1 MNALEVKELTKIY
14 SEFTLD
20 KVGFCVQQGHICG
33 LIGRNGAGK
42 STTIKGIMRLI
53 SADGAV
59 SVFGKD
65 IYSEET
71 AVKQMIGYVGG
82 GFRYYPMNTLAAVRK
97 AYAPFYKTWD
107 QGRYQRFLAQFEL
120 IESKKVK
127 ELSEGMKV
135 KFALALALS
144 HGAKLLI
151 MDEPTSG
158 LDPLS
163 REEFCDVILRLVS
176 EEGVS
181 VLFSTHITSDLMR
194 IADDIVYISRGKIL
208 AACPLKELL
217 GKYRLGRFSSL
228 AEATAANAIGVKSV
242 KDGYEGLL
250 LLDNLKYGNAG
261 NAEITAA
268 AIDNIIVHLERAN
281 EVKKHVKSD

>member
-1 MNALEVKELTKIY
+1 M
-14 SEFTLD
+14 
-20 KVGFCVQQGHICG
+20 
-33 LIGRNGAGK
+33 
-42 STTIKGIMRLI
+42 
-53 SADGAV
+53 
-59 SVFGKD
+59 
-65 IYSEET
+65 

-82 GFRYYPMNTLAAVRK
+82 GFRYYPMNTLVAIRK
-97 AYAPFYKTWD
+97 AYAPFYPTWN
-107 QGRYQRFLAQFEL
+107 QSKYEKFMSKFEL
-120 IESKKVK
+120 IENKKVK

-163 REEFCDVILRLVS
+163 REEFCDIILQLVR

-194 IADDIVYISRGKIL
+194 IADDIVYISQGKIL

-217 GKYRLGRFSSL
+217 DQYKLAHFSSL
-228 AEATAANAIGVKSV
+228 ADATAANAIGVKSV
-242 KDGYEGLL
+242 KEGYEGLL
-250 LLDNLKYGNAG
+250 PHDTQRLNGVTFADA
-261 NAEITAA
+261 T
-268 AIDNIIVHLERAN
+268 IDNIIDHLEKAN
-281 EVKKHVKSD
+281 VEKRYAESD

>member
-1 MNALEVKELTKIY
+1 MNALEVKGLTKVY
-14 SEFTLD
+14 PEFTLD
-20 KVGFCVQQGHICG
+20 KVSFCVPQGHISG

-42 STTIKGIMRLI
+42 STTIKGILWLI
-53 SADGAV
+53 AAEGDVA
-59 SVFGKD
+59 VFGRDIIKD
-65 IYSEET
+65 EM

-82 GFRYYPMNTLAAVRK
+82 GFRYYPMNTLAAIRK
-97 AYAPFYKTWD
+97 AYAPFYPTWN
-107 QGRYQRFLAQFEL
+107 QGKYEKFLAQFALSER
-120 IESKKVK
+120 KKVK

-163 REEFCDVILRLVS
+163 REELCDIILQLVR

-194 IADDIVYISRGKIL
+194 IADDIVYISQGKLL

-217 GKYRLGRFSSL
+217 GKYRLAHFSSL
-228 AEATAANAIGVKSV
+228 AEATAAKAIGVKAV
-242 KDGYEGLL
+242 KEGYEGLL
-250 LLDNLKYGNAG
+250 ARDMQISTNVTVSDA
-261 NAEITAA
+261 T
-268 AIDNIIVHLERAN
+268 IDNIIVHLEKAN
-281 EVKKHVKSD
+281 EEKRYAQSD

>member
-1 MNALEVKELTKIY
+1 MNALEVKELKKVY
-14 SEFTLD
+14 PEFTLD
-20 KVGFCVQQGHICG
+20 KVSFCVQQGHISG

-42 STTIKGIMRLI
+42 STTIKGILRLI
-53 SADGAV
+53 NAEGSV

-65 IYSEET
+65 FLREEM

-82 GFRYYPMNTLAAVRK
+82 GFRYYPMNTLAAIRK
-97 AYAPFYKTWD
+97 AYAPFYPAWNQSTYEK
-107 QGRYQRFLAQFEL
+107 FLSQFEL
-120 IESKKVK
+120 IENKKVK

-163 REEFCDVILRLVS
+163 REEFCDIILQLVR

-194 IADDIVYISRGKIL
+194 IADDIVYISQGKIL

-217 GKYRLGRFSSL
+217 DQYKLARFSTL
-228 AEATAANAIGVKSV
+228 EDATAARVIGVKSV
-242 KDGYEGLL
+242 KDGYEGLV
-250 LLDNLKYGNAG
+250 NSNVQGLKNA
-261 NAEITAA
+261 TV
-268 AIDNIIVHLERAN
+268 IDATIDSIMVHLEKAT
-281 EVKKHVKSD
+281 EEKKHVESD

>member
-1 MNALEVKELTKIY
+1 MNALEVKGLAKVY
-14 SEFTLD
+14 PEFTLD
-20 KVGFCVQQGHICG
+20 KISFCVPQGHIVG

-42 STTIKGIMRLI
+42 STTIKGILRLI
-53 SADGAV
+53 AAEGDV
-59 SVFGKD
+59 SVFGKNMG
-65 IYSEET
+65 ENEM
-71 AVKQMIGYVGG
+71 AVKQIIGYVGG
-82 GFRYYPMNTLAAVRK
+82 GFRYYPMNTLSAIRK
-97 AYAPFYKTWD
+97 AYAPFYPTWE
-107 QGRYQRFLAQFEL
+107 QGKYERLLAQFEL
-120 IESKKVK
+120 SERKKVK

-163 REEFCDVILRLVS
+163 REEFCDIILQLVR
-176 EEGVS
+176 EESVS

-208 AACPLKELL
+208 VACPLNELL
-217 GKYRLGRFSSL
+217 NKYKLAHFSSL
-228 AEATAANAIGVKSV
+228 ADATAANAIGVRSV

-250 LLDNLKYGNAG
+250 SCDTQRLNGVTLSDA
-261 NAEITAA
+261 T
-268 AIDNIIVHLERAN
+268 IDNIVVHLEKAN
-281 EVKKHVKSD
+281 EEKRYAESD

>member
-1 MNALEVKELTKIY
+1 MNALEVKELTKVY
-14 SEFTLD
+14 PEFTLD
-20 KVGFCVQQGHICG
+20 KISFCVEQGHISG

-42 STTIKGIMRLI
+42 STTIKGILRLI
-53 SADGAV
+53 ATEGDVA
-59 SVFGKD
+59 VFGKEIIKD
-65 IYSEET
+65 EM

-82 GFRYYPMNTLAAVRK
+82 GFRYYPMNTLAAIRK
-97 AYAPFYKTWD
+97 AFAPFYPTWD
-107 QGRYQRFLAQFEL
+107 QGKYEKFLAQFGLSER
-120 IESKKVK
+120 KKVK

-163 REEFCDVILRLVS
+163 REEFCDIILQLVR
-176 EEGVS
+176 EEEVS

-194 IADDIVYISRGKIL
+194 IADDIVYISQGKIL
-208 AACPLKELL
+208 VACPLNELL
-217 GKYRLGRFSSL
+217 NKYKLAHFSSL

-250 LLDNLKYGNAG
+250 SCDTQRLNDVALADA
-261 NAEITAA
+261 T
-268 AIDNIIVHLERAN
+268 IDNIVVHLEKAN
-281 EVKKHVKSD
+281 MEEKYD

>member
-1 MNALEVKELTKIY
+1 MNALEVKGLTKVY
-14 SEFTLD
+14 PEFTLD
-20 KVGFCVQQGHICG
+20 KVSFCVPQGHISG

-42 STTIKGIMRLI
+42 STTIKGILRLI
-53 SADGAV
+53 AAEGDVA
-59 SVFGKD
+59 VFGRDIIKD
-65 IYSEET
+65 EM

-82 GFRYYPMNTLAAVRK
+82 GFRYYPMNTLAAISK
-97 AYAPFYKTWD
+97 AYAPFYPTWN
-107 QGRYQRFLAQFEL
+107 QGKYKKFLAQFGLSER
-120 IESKKVK
+120 KKVK

-163 REEFCDVILRLVS
+163 REEFCDIVLQLVR

-194 IADDIVYISRGKIL
+194 IADDIVYISQGKLL

-217 GKYRLGRFSSL
+217 GKYRLARFCSL
-228 AEATAANAIGVKSV
+228 ADAMAAKAIGVKAV
-242 KDGYEGLL
+242 KEGYEGLL
-250 LLDNLKYGNAG
+250 PRDMQISTNVTVSDA
-261 NAEITAA
+261 T
-268 AIDNIIVHLERAN
+268 IDNIIVHLEKAN
-281 EVKKHVKSD
+281 EGERVC

>member
-1 MNALEVKELTKIY
+1 MNALEVKGLSKAY
-14 SEFTLD
+14 PEFTLG
-20 KVGFCVQQGHICG
+20 KVGFCVPQGHICG

-42 STTIKGIMRLI
+42 STTIKGILRLI
-53 SADGAV
+53 AAEGDVA
-59 SVFGKD
+59 VFGRDIIKD
-65 IYSEET
+65 EM

-97 AYAPFYKTWD
+97 ACAPFYPTWN
-107 QGRYQRFLAQFEL
+107 QGSYEKFLAQFGLSER
-120 IESKKVK
+120 KKVK

-144 HGAKLLI
+144 HGVKLLI

-163 REEFCDVILRLVS
+163 REEFCDIILQLVR

-194 IADDIVYISRGKIL
+194 IADDIVYISQGKVL
-208 AACPLKELL
+208 AACPLRELL
-217 GKYRLGRFSSL
+217 NKYKL
-228 AEATAANAIGVKSV
+228 AQFASFAAATEAKAIGVKPV
-242 KDGYEGLL
+242 KDGYEGLV
-250 LLDNLKYGNAG
+250 NNNMQGLKNAIVMD
-261 NAEITAA
+261 AT
-268 AIDNIIVHLERAN
+268 IDNIMVHLEKAN
-281 EVKKHVKSD
+281 REERHAEFN

>member
-1 MNALEVKELTKIY
+1 MNALEVKELTKVY
-14 SEFTLD
+14 PEFTLD
-20 KVGFCVQQGHICG
+20 KVSFFVQQGHISG

-42 STTIKGIMRLI
+42 STTIKGILRLI
-53 SADGAV
+53 NVEGSVSA
-59 SVFGKD
+59 FGKD
-65 IYSEET
+65 FLKEEM
-71 AVKQMIGYVGG
+71 AVKLTIGYVGG
-82 GFRYYPMNTLAAVRK
+82 GFRYYPMNTLAAIRK
-97 AYAPFYKTWD
+97 AYAPFYPTWN
-107 QGRYQRFLAQFEL
+107 QSKYEKYLLQFEL
-120 IESKKVK
+120 IESKKIK

-163 REEFCDVILRLVS
+163 REDFCDLILRLVR

-194 IADDIVYISRGKIL
+194 IADDIVYISQGRTL
-208 AACPLKELL
+208 ATCPLKELL
-217 GKYRLGRFSSL
+217 GKYKLAHFSSL
-228 AEATAANAIGVKSV
+228 ADATAANAIGVKSV

-250 LLDNLKYGNAG
+250 SCDTQRLNGVTLSNA
-261 NAEITAA
+261 T
-268 AIDNIIVHLERAN
+268 IDNIIVHLEKAN
-281 EVKKHVKSD
+281 VEERYG

>member
-1 MNALEVKELTKIY
+1 MNALEVRNLTKVY
-14 SEFTLD
+14 PDFTLD
-20 KVGFCVQQGHICG
+20 KVSFCVPRGHIVG

-42 STTIKGIMRLI
+42 STTIKGILRLI
-53 SADGAV
+53 AAEGNID
-59 SVFGKD
+59 VFGKD
-65 IYSEET
+65 IFKDELT
-71 AVKQMIGYVGG
+71 VKQMIGYVGG
-82 GFRYYPMNTLAAVRK
+82 GFRYYPMNTLSAIRK
-97 AYAPFYKTWD
+97 AYAPFYPTWD
-107 QGRYQRFLAQFEL
+107 QSKYEKFLAQFGLSEK
-120 IESKKVK
+120 KKVK

-163 REEFCDVILRLVS
+163 REEFCDIILQLVR

-194 IADDIVYISRGKIL
+194 IADDIVYISQGSIL
-208 AACPLKELL
+208 AACPLEELL
-217 GKYRLGRFSSL
+217 GKYRLAHFPSL

-250 LLDNLKYGNAG
+250 TRDMQISEDTVIAD
-261 NAEITAA
+261 AT
-268 AIDNIIVHLERAN
+268 IDNIMVHLEKAAEEGRYA
-281 EVKKHVKSD
+281 

>member
-1 MNALEVKELTKIY
+1 MNALEARNLTKVY
-14 SEFTLD
+14 PDFTLD
-20 KVGFCVQQGHICG
+20 KVSFCVPRGHIVG

-42 STTIKGIMRLI
+42 STTIKGILRLI
-53 SADGAV
+53 AAEGNID
-59 SVFGKD
+59 VFGKD
-65 IYSEET
+65 IFKDELT
-71 AVKQMIGYVGG
+71 VKQMIGYVGG
-82 GFRYYPMNTLAAVRK
+82 GFRYYPMNTLSAIRK
-97 AYAPFYKTWD
+97 AYAPFYPTWD
-107 QGRYQRFLAQFEL
+107 QGKYEKFLAQFEL
-120 IESKKVK
+120 SEKKKVK

-163 REEFCDVILRLVS
+163 REEFCDIILQLVR

-194 IADDIVYISRGKIL
+194 IADDIVYISQGSIL
-208 AACPLKELL
+208 AACPLEELL
-217 GKYRLGRFSSL
+217 GKYRLAHFPSL

-250 LLDNLKYGNAG
+250 TRDMQISEDTVIAD
-261 NAEITAA
+261 AT
-268 AIDNIIVHLERAN
+268 IDNIIVHLEKAN
-281 EVKKHVKSD
+281 EEKRYG

>member
-1 MNALEVKELTKIY
+1 MNALEVKGLTKVY
-14 SEFTLD
+14 PEFTLD
-20 KVGFCVQQGHICG
+20 KVSFCVPQGHISG

-42 STTIKGIMRLI
+42 STAIKGILRLI
-53 SADGAV
+53 AAEGDFA
-59 SVFGKD
+59 VFGRDIMKD
-65 IYSEET
+65 EM
-71 AVKQMIGYVGG
+71 AAKQMIGYVGG
-82 GFRYYPMNTLAAVRK
+82 GFRYYPMNTLAAIRK
-97 AYAPFYKTWD
+97 AYAPFYPTWNQD
-107 QGRYQRFLAQFEL
+107 KYERILAQFGLSER
-120 IESKKVK
+120 KKVK

-163 REEFCDVILRLVS
+163 REEFCDIILQLVR

-194 IADDIVYISRGKIL
+194 IADDIVYISQGKIL

-217 GKYRLGRFSSL
+217 GKYKLAHFSSL
-228 AEATAANAIGVKSV
+228 ADATAANAIGVKSV

-250 LLDNLKYGNAG
+250 PRDTQKLNGVTLADA
-261 NAEITAA
+261 T
-268 AIDNIIVHLERAN
+268 IDNIIVHLEKAN
-281 EVKKHVKSD
+281 EEKRYAQSD

>member
-1 MNALEVKELTKIY
+1 MNALEVTGLTKVY
-14 SEFTLD
+14 PEFTLD
-20 KVGFCVQQGHICG
+20 KVSFCVPQGHISG

-42 STTIKGIMRLI
+42 STTIKGILRLI
-53 SADGAV
+53 AAEGDVA
-59 SVFGKD
+59 VFGGDIIKD
-65 IYSEET
+65 EM

-82 GFRYYPMNTLAAVRK
+82 GFRYYPMNTLAAIRK
-97 AYAPFYKTWD
+97 AYAPFYPTWNQD
-107 QGRYQRFLAQFEL
+107 KYKKFLAQFGLSER
-120 IESKKVK
+120 KKVK

-144 HGAKLLI
+144 HEAKLLI

-163 REEFCDVILRLVS
+163 REEFCDIILQLVR

-208 AACPLKELL
+208 AACPLNELL
-217 GKYRLGRFSSL
+217 GKYKLAHFSSL
-228 AEATAANAIGVKSV
+228 ADATAANAIGVKSV

-250 LLDNLKYGNAG
+250 SCDTQRLNGVTLSDA
-261 NAEITAA
+261 T
-268 AIDNIIVHLERAN
+268 IDNIIVHLEKAN
-281 EVKKHVKSD
+281 EEKRHG

>member
-1 MNALEVKELTKIY
+1 MNALEVRNLTKVY
-14 SEFTLD
+14 PDFTLD
-20 KVGFCVQQGHICG
+20 KVSFCVPRGHIVG

-42 STTIKGIMRLI
+42 STTIKGILRLI
-53 SADGAV
+53 AAEGNID
-59 SVFGKD
+59 VFGKD
-65 IYSEET
+65 IFKDELT
-71 AVKQMIGYVGG
+71 VKQMIGYVGG
-82 GFRYYPMNTLAAVRK
+82 GFRYYPMNTLSAIRK
-97 AYAPFYKTWD
+97 AYAPFYPTWD
-107 QGRYQRFLAQFEL
+107 QGKYEKFLAQFGLSEK
-120 IESKKVK
+120 KKVK

-163 REEFCDVILRLVS
+163 REEFCDIILQLVR

-194 IADDIVYISRGKIL
+194 IADDIVYISQGSIL
-208 AACPLKELL
+208 AACPLEELL
-217 GKYRLGRFSSL
+217 GKYRLAHFPSL

-250 LLDNLKYGNAG
+250 TRDTQIS
-261 NAEITAA
+261 EDTVITDAT
-268 AIDNIIVHLERAN
+268 IDNIMVHLEKAAEEGRYA
-281 EVKKHVKSD
+281 

>member
-1 MNALEVKELTKIY
+1 MNALEVKGLTKVY
-14 SEFTLD
+14 PEFTLD
-20 KVGFCVQQGHICG
+20 KVSFCVPQGHISG

-42 STTIKGIMRLI
+42 STAIKGILRLI
-53 SADGAV
+53 AAEGDVA
-59 SVFGKD
+59 VFGRDIMKD
-65 IYSEET
+65 EM

-82 GFRYYPMNTLAAVRK
+82 GFRYYPMNTLAAIRK
-97 AYAPFYKTWD
+97 AYSPFYPTWNQD
-107 QGRYQRFLAQFEL
+107 KYERILAQFGLSER
-120 IESKKVK
+120 KKVK

-163 REEFCDVILRLVS
+163 REEFCDIILQLVR

-194 IADDIVYISRGKIL
+194 IADDIVYISQGKIL

-217 GKYRLGRFSSL
+217 GKYKLAHFSSL
-228 AEATAANAIGVKSV
+228 ADATAANAIGVKSV

-250 LLDNLKYGNAG
+250 PRDTQKLNGVTLADA
-261 NAEITAA
+261 T
-268 AIDNIIVHLERAN
+268 IDNIIVHLEKAN
-281 EVKKHVKSD
+281 EEKRYAESD

>member
-1 MNALEVKELTKIY
+1 MNALEVKGLTKVY
-14 SEFTLD
+14 PDFTLD
-20 KVGFCVQQGHICG
+20 NVSFCVPQGHISG

-42 STTIKGIMRLI
+42 STTIKGILRLI
-53 SADGAV
+53 AAEGDVA
-59 SVFGKD
+59 VFGRDIMKD
-65 IYSEET
+65 EM

-82 GFRYYPMNTLAAVRK
+82 GFRYYPMNTLAAIRK
-97 AYAPFYKTWD
+97 TYAPFYPAWD
-107 QGRYQRFLAQFEL
+107 RGKYEKLLAQFGLSER
-120 IESKKVK
+120 KKVK

-163 REEFCDVILRLVS
+163 REEFCDIVLQLVR

-194 IADDIVYISRGKIL
+194 IADDIVYISQGKIL

-217 GKYRLGRFSSL
+217 GQYKLAHFSSL
-228 AEATAANAIGVKSV
+228 ADATAANFIGVKSV

-250 LLDNLKYGNAG
+250 PIDTQKLNGVTLADA
-261 NAEITAA
+261 T
-268 AIDNIIVHLERAN
+268 IDNIIVHLEKAN
-281 EVKKHVKSD
+281 EEKRHG

>member
-1 MNALEVKELTKIY
+1 MNALEVNGLTKVY
-14 SEFTLD
+14 PEFTLD
-20 KVGFCVQQGHICG
+20 KVSFWVPQGHISG

-42 STTIKGIMRLI
+42 STTIKGILRLI
-53 SADGAV
+53 AAEGDVA
-59 SVFGKD
+59 VFGRDIIKD
-65 IYSEET
+65 EME
-71 AVKQMIGYVGG
+71 VKQIIGYVGG
-82 GFRYYPMNTLAAVRK
+82 GFRYYPMNTLAAIRK
-97 AYAPFYKTWD
+97 AYAPFYPTWN
-107 QGRYQRFLAQFEL
+107 QGKYEKFLAQFGLSEG
-120 IESKKVK
+120 KKVK

-144 HGAKLLI
+144 HEAKLLI

-163 REEFCDVILRLVS
+163 REEFCDIILQLVR

-194 IADDIVYISRGKIL
+194 IADDIVYISQGKIL

-217 GKYRLGRFSSL
+217 GKYKLAHFSSL
-228 AEATAANAIGVKSV
+228 ADATAANAIGVKSV

-250 LLDNLKYGNAG
+250 SCDMQRLNGTLSDA
-261 NAEITAA
+261 T
-268 AIDNIIVHLERAN
+268 IDNIIVHLEKAN
-281 EVKKHVKSD
+281 AEERYG

>member
-1 MNALEVKELTKIY
+1 MNALEVRNLTKVY
-14 SEFTLD
+14 PDFTLD
-20 KVGFCVQQGHICG
+20 KVSFCVPRGHIVG

-42 STTIKGIMRLI
+42 STTIKGILRLI
-53 SADGAV
+53 AAEGNID
-59 SVFGKD
+59 VFGKD
-65 IYSEET
+65 IFKDELT
-71 AVKQMIGYVGG
+71 VKQMIGYVGG
-82 GFRYYPMNTLAAVRK
+82 GFRYYPMNTLSAIRK
-97 AYAPFYKTWD
+97 AYAPFYPTWD
-107 QGRYQRFLAQFEL
+107 QGKYEKFLAQFGLSEK
-120 IESKKVK
+120 KKVK

-163 REEFCDVILRLVS
+163 REEFCDIILQLVR

-194 IADDIVYISRGKIL
+194 IADDIVYISQGRIL
-208 AACPLKELL
+208 AACPLEALL
-217 GKYRLGRFSSL
+217 GRYRSAHFPAL
-228 AEATAANAIGVKSV
+228 AEAAAANAIGVKSV

-250 LLDNLKYGNAG
+250 TRDTQIS
-261 NAEITAA
+261 EDTVITDAT
-268 AIDNIIVHLERAN
+268 IDNIMVHLEKAAEEGR
-281 EVKKHVKSD
+281 HV

>member
-1 MNALEVKELTKIY
+1 MNALEVKELTKVY
-14 SEFTLD
+14 PEFTLD
-20 KVGFCVQQGHICG
+20 KVSFCVPQGHISG

-42 STTIKGIMRLI
+42 STTIKGILWLI
-53 SADGAV
+53 AAEGDVA
-59 SVFGKD
+59 VFGRDIIKD
-65 IYSEET
+65 EM

-82 GFRYYPMNTLAAVRK
+82 GFRYYPMNTLAAIRK
-97 AYAPFYKTWD
+97 AYAPFYLTWN
-107 QGRYQRFLAQFEL
+107 QGKYEKFLAQFALSER
-120 IESKKVK
+120 KKVK

-163 REEFCDVILRLVS
+163 REELCDIILQLVR

-194 IADDIVYISRGKIL
+194 IADDIVYISQGKLL

-217 GKYRLGRFSSL
+217 GKYRLAHFSSL
-228 AEATAANAIGVKSV
+228 AEATDAKAIGVKAV
-242 KDGYEGLL
+242 KEGYEGLL
-250 LLDNLKYGNAG
+250 ARDMQISTNVTVSDA
-261 NAEITAA
+261 T
-268 AIDNIIVHLERAN
+268 IDNIIVHLEKTN
-281 EVKKHVKSD
+281 EGERVC

>member
-1 MNALEVKELTKIY
+1 MNALEVKELTKVY
-14 SEFTLD
+14 PEFTLD
-20 KVGFCVQQGHICG
+20 KVSFCVQQGHISG

-42 STTIKGIMRLI
+42 STTIKGILRLI
-53 SADGAV
+53 NAEGSVSA
-59 SVFGKD
+59 FGKD
-65 IYSEET
+65 FLKEEM
-71 AVKQMIGYVGG
+71 AVKQTIGYVGG
-82 GFRYYPMNTLAAVRK
+82 GFRYYPMNTLAAIRK
-97 AYAPFYKTWD
+97 AYAPFYPTWN
-107 QGRYQRFLAQFEL
+107 QSKYEKYLLQFEL
-120 IESKKVK
+120 IESKKIK

-163 REEFCDVILRLVS
+163 REDFCDIILRLVR

-194 IADDIVYISRGKIL
+194 IADDIVYISQGRIL
-208 AACPLKELL
+208 ATCPLKELL
-217 GKYRLGRFSSL
+217 GKYKLAHFSSL
-228 AEATAANAIGVKSV
+228 ADATAANAIGVKSV

-250 LLDNLKYGNAG
+250 SCDTQRLNGVTLSNA
-261 NAEITAA
+261 T
-268 AIDNIIVHLERAN
+268 IDNIIVHLEKAN
-281 EVKKHVKSD
+281 VEERYG